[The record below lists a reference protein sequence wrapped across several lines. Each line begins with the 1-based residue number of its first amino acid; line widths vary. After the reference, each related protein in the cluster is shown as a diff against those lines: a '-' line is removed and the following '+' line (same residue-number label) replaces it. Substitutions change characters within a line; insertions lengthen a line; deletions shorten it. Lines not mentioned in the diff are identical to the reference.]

1 MVCIVLHTVEP
12 EEVRLFFSPGCAIF
26 YLDRNTIYFL
36 KRFCLLNFREKARE
50 GERESE
56 KY

>member
-1 MVCIVLHTVEP
+1 MVCIALHTVEP